1 MKNKTKKFSH
11 LSKSERDEI
20 VILLDKKYSFRNIAK
35 ALKRSVSTISDE
47 IKLNSVKG
55 KYDPKKAHHKAYVRR
70 KYSKYQGMK
79 IVKNKE
85 LKEFIEKKLCDDQSP
100 RAIAGRLKKN
110 RKTSALYFK
119 G

>member
-1 MKNKTKKFSH
+1 MRKEIKKFSH

-20 VILLDKKYSFRNIAK
+20 AILLNKKYSLRNIAK

-47 IKLNSVKG
+47 IRLNSLKG
-55 KYDPKKAHHKAYVRR
+55 KYDHRKAHHKAYARR

-85 LKEFIEKKLCDDQSP
+85 LKKFVEEKLYANQSP
-100 RAIAGRLKKN
+100 RAIAGRLKKK
-110 RKTSALYFK
+110 RKTSA
-119 G
+119 